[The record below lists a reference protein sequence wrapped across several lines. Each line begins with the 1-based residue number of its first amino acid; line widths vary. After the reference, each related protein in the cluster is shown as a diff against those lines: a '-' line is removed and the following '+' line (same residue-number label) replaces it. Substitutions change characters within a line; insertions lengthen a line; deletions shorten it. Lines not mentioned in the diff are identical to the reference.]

1 MGSGDQITVEMRLAA
16 LEEKVDRLLAHF
28 GLDDA
33 GTAGTAGTALTA
45 ADRLPVAD
53 PQVATLVQAGK
64 KIQAIKL
71 YRQLTGA
78 NLKTAKDAVDEMER
92 RMRARAGLG

>member
-1 MGSGDQITVEMRLAA
+1 MDSGDQITVEMRLAA

-28 GLDDA
+28 GLDD
-33 GTAGTAGTALTA
+33 TAAVALTPD
-45 ADRLPVAD
+45 DRLPMAQA
-53 PQVATLVQAGK
+53 QVTTLVQAGK

-92 RMRARAGLG
+92 RMRANGGLR

>member
-1 MGSGDQITVEMRLAA
+1 MDSGDQITVEMRLAA

-33 GTAGTAGTALTA
+33 AAVLTPD
-45 ADRLPVAD
+45 DRLPMAQA
-53 PQVATLVQAGK
+53 QVATLVQAGK

-92 RMRARAGLG
+92 GMRANGGLR

>member
-1 MGSGDQITVEMRLAA
+1 MESGDQITIEMRLAA
-16 LEEKVDRLLAHF
+16 LEEKVDRLLTYF

-33 GTAGTAGTALTA
+33 GAGATPGAVMGV
-45 ADRLPVAD
+45 DRLPVAD
-53 PQVATLVQAGK
+53 AQVATLIQAGK

-78 NLKTAKDAVDEMER
+78 TLKTAKDAVDEMER
-92 RMRARAGLG
+92 SMRANAGRR